1 MDEREGQPGD
11 SVAIQRVRAHG
22 HEHVTAEHGSTL
34 ELTAEDWLTPAG
46 DCIVGVEA
54 DRTPSEFDPR
64 FRAAAAADVVLTATI
79 SVDADCAPQTIVGR
93 GDPTLSFASD
103 RSLVIR
109 SSEYVDDRT
118 VMVGA
123 DHAAADLDR
132 RLVTALSR
140 GAPCQLTL
148 RVGPLDAELS

>member
-1 MDEREGQPGD
+1 MDDCEGQSGD
-11 SVAIQRVRAHG
+11 PVAIQRVRAHG
-22 HEHVTAEHGSTL
+22 HENVTAEHGSTL
-34 ELTAEDWLTPAG
+34 ELTAEDRLTPAG
-46 DCIVGVEA
+46 DCILGVEA

-64 FRAAAAADVVLTATI
+64 FRAAAADDVVLTATV
-79 SVDADCAPQTIVGR
+79 SVDADCASETIVGR
-93 GDPTLSFASD
+93 GDPALSFASD

-109 SSEYVDDRT
+109 TSGYVDERT

>member
-1 MDEREGQPGD
+1 MDDCEGQSGD
-11 SVAIQRVRAHG
+11 PVAIQRVRAHG
-22 HEHVTAEHGSTL
+22 HENVTAEHGSTL

-46 DCIVGVEA
+46 DCILGVEA

-64 FRAAAAADVVLTATI
+64 FRAAAADDVVVTATV
-79 SVDADCAPQTIVGR
+79 SVDADCASETIVGR
-93 GDPTLSFASD
+93 GDPALSFASD

-109 SSEYVDDRT
+109 TSGYVDERT

-148 RVGPLDAELS
+148 RVGPLDGEFS